1 MDITLTLPDDLASLD
16 EAGLRQTLA
25 DIDGLLTAVLPVRTR
40 CATLIE
46 TPAKVA
52 KISSAYLEA
61 RDGTPPDTG
70 QARDWPAY
78 RQPTGAH
85 GAYPAGRV
93 IRWTDGRLYRAVRL
107 GVAHSPAEYP
117 ADWTDVT
124 DKLTGVDPP
133 EAPVVTADPWSPDMA
148 YAAGVEV
155 SFGGHTY
162 RSKVPIAAGQY
173 GAMTPD
179 NPVLWAVWELVA

>member
-1 MDITLTLPDDLASLD
+1 MLIEIHLPDDWTAVAD
-16 EAGLRQTLA
+16 PAGLRTEIDAAMSTLGQA
-25 DIDGLLTAVLPVRTR
+25 RLRLT
-40 CATLIE
+40 TLID
-46 TPAKVA
+46 TPAAVEQ
-52 KISSAYLEA
+52 ISATYLDA

-85 GAYPAGRV
+85 DAYPAGRV

>member
-1 MDITLTLPDDLASLD
+1 MDIMLTLPDDLAGLD

-25 DIDGLLTAVLPVRTR
+25 DIDGLLTTVLPVRTR

-46 TPAKVA
+46 TPAQVA
-52 KISSAYLEA
+52 KISSAYLAA
-61 RDGTPPDTG
+61 RDGTVPEVEVGADVS
-70 QARDWPAY
+70 AWPAWVQPLGAGLGVY
-78 RQPTGAH
+78 R
-85 GAYPAGRV
+85 AGDVRQHNGKLWRSSV
-93 IRWTDGRLYRAVRL
+93 DNNVWEPGVSQWTDITAEL
-107 GVAHSPAEYP
+107 SPP
-117 ADWTDVT
+117 AAT
-124 DKLTGVDPP
+124 P
-133 EAPVVTADPWSPDMA
+133 APWSPDTA

-179 NPVLWAVWELVA
+179 NPVLWAVWELIS

>member
-1 MDITLTLPDDLASLD
+1 MDITLTLPDDLAGLD

-46 TPAKVA
+46 TPAQVA
-52 KISSAYLEA
+52 EISSAYLDA

-70 QARDWPAY
+70 QASDWPAY

-85 GAYPAGRV
+85 DAYPAGRV
-93 IRWTDGRLYRAVRL
+93 IRWTDGRLYRAVRS
-107 GVAHSPAEYP
+107 GVARSPAEYP

-124 DKLTGVDPP
+124 DDLTDVDPP
-133 EAPVVTADPWSPDMA
+133 DTPTAAEWSAAASYAPGDLVSRGGAVYRCLIAHGA
-148 YAAGVEV
+148 EYAGTWGPPATG
-155 SFGGHTY
+155 
-162 RSKVPIAAGQY
+162 
-173 GAMTPD
+173 
-179 NPVLWAVWELVA
+179 VWELVV